1 MRRRSRFR
9 KWRFARRAF
18 AVVFSIFML
27 LPLAVIMIVSFT
39 DEGYVRFPPGSF
51 GLRWYAEAMR
61 NTYFQNGLVVS
72 LQIAFFVAAVSGVL
86 GILAAFVL
94 GRYRFPGRNAI
105 LSVLLMPVAIPH
117 IVMAI
122 AMLQFMALLA
132 LPSAPMGIVAGHIL
146 ISLPFVLR
154 LTMTSVLALDP
165 LIERASYS
173 LGASPYQ
180 TFRYVVLPMIAPG
193 AAAGTIFAFL
203 ISFDEVTIS
212 LFLALPGSTTLP
224 AEIFNFASQGS
235 DPVITAVSGAMIIFA
250 IVLMLIVE
258 RFYGVLRL
266 MAERR

>member
-1 MRRRSRFR
+1 MKRRGRSH
-9 KWRFARRAF
+9 WCLARRAY
-18 AVVFSIFML
+18 AVVFCAFMI
-27 LPLAVIMIVSFT
+27 LPLVVIMIVSFT

-61 NTYFQNGLVVS
+61 NTYFQNGLIVS
-72 LQIAFFVAAVSGVL
+72 LQIAFFVAAISGILGVL
-86 GILAAFVL
+86 GALVL
-94 GRYRFPGRNAI
+94 GRYKFHGRDAI

-122 AMLQFMALLA
+122 AMLQFMALLT
-132 LPSAPMGIVAGHIL
+132 LPSAPVGIVAGHIL
-146 ISLPFVLR
+146 ISVPFVLR
-154 LTMTSVLALDP
+154 LTMTSVIALDP
-165 LIERASYS
+165 QIDRASYS

-180 TFRYVVLPMIAPG
+180 TFRYVILPMIAPG

-212 LFLALPGSTTLP
+212 LFLALPGRTTLP

-250 IVLMLIVE
+250 IALMLVVE
-258 RFYGVLRL
+258 RCYGVLRL